1 MQENKILIIAEA
13 GVNHNGSFQK
23 ACQLIDKAAAAGAD
37 IIKFQSFV
45 AKNLTTKQASK
56 TEYQKK
62 NSQVNES
69 QYTMLKKLQIDKL
82 FQKKLLKYCNKKK
95 IEFLSSPFDV
105 ENVKFLKKIKLE
117 RFKIPSGEIT
127 NLPYL
132 REIGKIKKKVI
143 VSTGMSTLNEINDA
157 LKVLIGL
164 GTKKNN
170 ITVLHC
176 TTAYPTSMQEVNLS
190 AMLTIKKKLNISVG
204 YSDHTT
210 GIEIPIAAAA
220 LGAKVIEKHITLS
233 KKLKGPDH
241 LTSLEPHEFKNMV
254 NAIRNIEI
262 AIGNGIK
269 KPTRSELLNIRSV
282 RKSIYAARNIKKD
295 EKFTIKNLTT
305 KRPAEGLSPMLWDKY
320 INKVAKKNYKID
332 DLIE

>member
-37 IIKFQSFV
+37 IIKFQSFI

-62 NSQVNES
+62 SGQINES
-69 QYTMLKKLQIDKL
+69 QYTMLKKLQINKL
-82 FQKKLLKYCNKKK
+82 FQKKLLRYCNKKK

-132 REIGKIKKKVI
+132 REIGKINKKVI

-157 LKVLIGL
+157 LKILIGL

-176 TTAYPTSMQEVNLS
+176 TTAYPTSMHEVNLS
-190 AMLTIKKKLNISVG
+190 AMLTIKKKLNISIG
-204 YSDHTT
+204 YSDHTS

-241 LTSLEPHEFKNMV
+241 LTSLEPHEFKKMV

-269 KPTRSELLNIRSV
+269 KPTRSELLNIKSV
-282 RKSIYAARNIKKD
+282 KK
-295 EKFTIKNLTT
+295 
-305 KRPAEGLSPMLWDKY
+305 
-320 INKVAKKNYKID
+320 
-332 DLIE
+332 

>member
-37 IIKFQSFV
+37 IIKFQSFI